1 MLFGGFGPIIIGII
15 YIILQATL
23 NDFSLNGTEVCLAI
37 VSTYLLAFVQAGASV
52 FNQIEEWPLAKSLF
66 CHFSLLYLAY
76 VLCYLGNTWI
86 PFNPLVILIFTAI
99 FVVGYFLIWSTVY
112 TIIKITS
119 KRLNRQLS

>member
-1 MLFGGFGPIIIGII
+1 MLLGGFGPIILGII
-15 YIILQATL
+15 YVILQATL
-23 NDFSLNGTEVCLAI
+23 ENFSLSGAEVCVGI
-37 VSTYLLAFVQAGASV
+37 VSTYLLAFIQAGASV

-66 CHFSLLYLAY
+66 CHFSLLYLTY

-86 PFNPLVILIFTAI
+86 PFEPVVILIFTAI
-99 FVVGYFLIWSTVY
+99 FVSGYFLIWGTVY